1 MIKIKKVFVMKNSSL
16 GCTIISVAI
25 VGFLIYVI
33 FIFYEL
39 KLNADKKV
47 INIAMNGSDI
57 QFIFMNRENFVY
69 RYEIRSLRERNKG
82 GLEFKKLLD
91 VTIWK
96 KTKEINI
103 YDYKAYNLEEN
114 EPYYLSIERQ
124 GIRNEPGVVLQ
135 TVNFC
140 IKQSGGIYSESNSE
154 IFIRNFL
161 NWIKKKYMR

>member
-1 MIKIKKVFVMKNSSL
+1 MENKSVGYAV
-16 GCTIISVAI
+16 ISVAI

-47 INIAMNGSDI
+47 INVAMNGSDI
-57 QFIFMNRENFVY
+57 QFIFINRENFVY
-69 RYEIRSLRERNKG
+69 GYEIRSLRERNQG

-91 VTIWK
+91 VTVGK
-96 KTKEINI
+96 KTNEINI
-103 YDYKAYNLEEN
+103 YDYKTYNLEEN

-140 IKQSGGIYSESNSE
+140 IKQSGKIYSESNSD
-154 IFIRNFL
+154 IFIRNCL
-161 NWIKKKYMR
+161 N